1 MYVLIRFEANCLIR
15 YFKHGQHFLVFYEF
29 SQDPCANNFF
39 IKECSYIYILNVK
52 QTEHQYLH
60 ISPIYVKYHNLALFL
75 LKRIDSIQVKQAY
88 VQPLVGHSD
97 QRFVFVRLSLIRPYT
112 GSMSSY
118 YITSRYNAVL
128 DGTCMSL

>member
-39 IKECSYIYILNVK
+39 YKRMQLYIYILNVK

-60 ISPIYVKYHNLALFL
+60 ISPIYLKYHNLALFS

-88 VQPLVGHSD
+88 PTTCRPLRSKIRVRS
-97 QRFVFVRLSLIRPYT
+97 FVF
-112 GSMSSY
+112 
-118 YITSRYNAVL
+118 N
-128 DGTCMSL
+128 

>member
-1 MYVLIRFEANCLIR
+1 MQL
-15 YFKHGQHFLVFYEF
+15 
-29 SQDPCANNFF
+29 
-39 IKECSYIYILNVK
+39 YIYILNVK

-60 ISPIYVKYHNLALFL
+60 ISPIYLKYHNLALFS
-75 LKRIDSIQVKQAY
+75 LKRIDSIQVSRHI
-88 VQPLVGHSD
+88 QPLVGHSD
-97 QRFVFVRLSLIRPYT
+97 ERFVFVRLSLIRPYT